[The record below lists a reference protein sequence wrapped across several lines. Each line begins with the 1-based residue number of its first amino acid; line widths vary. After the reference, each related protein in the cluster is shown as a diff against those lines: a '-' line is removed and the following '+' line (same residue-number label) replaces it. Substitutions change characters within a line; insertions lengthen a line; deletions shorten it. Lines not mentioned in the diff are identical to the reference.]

1 MKIEK
6 DIDYHELAVKT
17 HFFSGA
23 DIAKVSREA
32 WMLAIFDNINC
43 EYIDK

>member
-17 HFFSGA
+17 PFFSGA

-32 WMLAIFDNINC
+32 
-43 EYIDK
+43 